1 MNKTTRINMI
11 MRYIN
16 NRSQF
21 TLKELMQE
29 FNISRSTAIRYVRT
43 IEDLGLPLVA
53 ETGRNG
59 GYAVMRNQVLPAI
72 HFTTDE
78 IKMMFIAFMATRNQ
92 QLPYLTSRR
101 TVTEKLLGLIPMTQ
115 QDDLLIL
122 NQRIIFDGT
131 HPQNPNLLDRADL
144 PDPLLEA
151 LIQQLIINQCMQL
164 TDSHEHTYT
173 VAVTHL
179 YHEQSQ
185 WWLEFI
191 NLATNVLVQWPLTK
205 ITHVESANVNLNSQA
220 IEAKL
225 QAATPAP
232 NVELHLGPTAVS
244 RFKRYHPFS
253 LSLSYTDPYQMRG
266 ILRHHLPLTVDEIA
280 FFGDWLQFLGQ
291 DVVPI
296 QLPDELQRYL
306 RGRYQN

>member
-1 MNKTTRINMI
+1 MNKTTRINLI

-29 FNISRSTAIRYVRT
+29 FDISRSTAIRYVRT
-43 IEDLGLPLVA
+43 IEDLGLPLVS
-53 ETGRNG
+53 EPGRNG
-59 GYAVMRNQVLPAI
+59 GYVVMRNQVLPAI

-101 TVTEKLLGLIPMTQ
+101 TVTEKLLGLIPITQ
-115 QDDLLIL
+115 QDDLLVL
-122 NQRIIFDGT
+122 SQQLVFDGT

-144 PDPLLEA
+144 PDPVLEA
-151 LIQQLIINQCMQL
+151 LIQQLLISQCMQI
-164 TDSHEHTYT
+164 TDNHGQTYQI
-173 VAVTHL
+173 AVTHL

-191 NLATNVLVQWPLTK
+191 KLDTTTLVQLPLAK
-205 ITHVESANVNLNSQA
+205 ITGVAAAQNDLDSQTIA
-220 IEAKL
+220 DKL
-225 QAATPAP
+225 KAATPKP
-232 NVELHLGPTAVS
+232 NVVLQLGATAVS

-253 LSLSYTDPYQMRG
+253 LSLAYTDPYQMQG
-266 ILRHHLPLTVDEIA
+266 ILRHYLPSTTDEIA
-280 FFGDWLQFLGQ
+280 FFGDWLQFLGE
-291 DVVPI
+291 DVTVMQIPAA
-296 QLPDELQRYL
+296 LRDYLKRRY
-306 RGRYQN
+306 N

>member
-1 MNKTTRINMI
+1 MNKTTRINLI

-29 FNISRSTAIRYVRT
+29 FDISRSTAIRYVRT
-43 IEDLGLPLVA
+43 IEDLGLPLVS
-53 ETGRNG
+53 EPGRNG
-59 GYAVMRNQVLPAI
+59 GYVVMRNQVLPAI

-101 TVTEKLLGLIPMTQ
+101 TVTEKLLGLIPITQ
-115 QDDLLIL
+115 QDDLLVL
-122 NQRIIFDGT
+122 SQQLVFDGT

-144 PDPLLEA
+144 PDPVLEA
-151 LIQQLIINQCMQL
+151 LIQQLLISQCMQI
-164 TDSHEHTYT
+164 TDNHGQTYQI
-173 VAVTHL
+173 AVTHL

-191 NLATNVLVQWPLTK
+191 KLDTTTLVQSPLAK
-205 ITHVESANVNLNSQA
+205 ITGVAAAQNDLDPQTIA
-220 IEAKL
+220 DKL
-225 QAATPAP
+225 KAATPKP
-232 NVELHLGPTAVS
+232 NVVLQLGATAVS

-253 LSLSYTDPYQMRG
+253 LSLAYTDPYQMQG
-266 ILRHHLPLTVDEIA
+266 ILRHYLPSTTDEIA
-280 FFGDWLQFLGQ
+280 FFGDWLQFLGE
-291 DVVPI
+291 DVTVVQIPAA
-296 QLPDELQRYL
+296 LRDYLKRRY
-306 RGRYQN
+306 N

>member
-1 MNKTTRINMI
+1 MNKTTRINLI

-29 FNISRSTAIRYVRT
+29 FDISRSTAIRYVRI
-43 IEDLGLPLVA
+43 IEDLGLPLVS
-53 ETGRNG
+53 EPGRNG
-59 GYAVMRNQVLPAI
+59 GYVVMRNQVLPAI

-101 TVTEKLLGLIPMTQ
+101 TVTEKLLGLIPITQ
-115 QDDLLIL
+115 QDDLLVL
-122 NQRIIFDGT
+122 SQQLVFDGT

-144 PDPLLEA
+144 PDPVLEA
-151 LIQQLIINQCMQL
+151 LIQQLLISQCMQV
-164 TDSHEHTYT
+164 TDNHGQTYQI
-173 VAVTHL
+173 AVTHL

-191 NLATNVLVQWPLTK
+191 KLDTTTLVQLPLAK
-205 ITHVESANVNLNSQA
+205 ITGVAAAQNDLDPQTIA
-220 IEAKL
+220 DKL
-225 QAATPAP
+225 KAATPKP
-232 NVELHLGPTAVS
+232 NVVLQLGATAVS

-253 LSLSYTDPYQMRG
+253 LSLAYTDPYQMQG
-266 ILRHHLPLTVDEIA
+266 ILRHYLPSTTDEIA
-280 FFGDWLQFLGQ
+280 FFGDWLQFLGE
-291 DVVPI
+291 DVTVVQIPAA
-296 QLPDELQRYL
+296 LRDYLKRRY
-306 RGRYQN
+306 N

>member
-1 MNKTTRINMI
+1 MNKTTRINLI

-29 FNISRSTAIRYVRT
+29 FDISRSTAIRYVRT
-43 IEDLGLPLVA
+43 IEDLGLPLVS
-53 ETGRNG
+53 EPGRNG
-59 GYAVMRNQVLPAI
+59 GYVVMRNQVLPAI

-101 TVTEKLLGLIPMTQ
+101 TVTEKLLGLIPITQ
-115 QDDLLIL
+115 QDDLLVL
-122 NQRIIFDGT
+122 SQQLVFNGT

-144 PDPLLEA
+144 PDPVLEA
-151 LIQQLIINQCMQL
+151 LIQQLLISQCMQI
-164 TDSHEHTYT
+164 TDNHGQTYQI
-173 VAVTHL
+173 AVTHL

-191 NLATNVLVQWPLTK
+191 KLDTTTLVQLPLAK
-205 ITHVESANVNLNSQA
+205 ITGVAAAQNDLDSQTIA
-220 IEAKL
+220 DKL
-225 QAATPAP
+225 KAATPKP
-232 NVELHLGPTAVS
+232 NVVLQLGATAVS

-253 LSLSYTDPYQMRG
+253 LSLAYTDPYQMQG
-266 ILRHHLPLTVDEIA
+266 ILRHYLPSTIDEIA
-280 FFGDWLQFLGQ
+280 FFGDWLQFLGE
-291 DVVPI
+291 DVTVVQMPAA
-296 QLPDELQRYL
+296 LRDYLKRRY
-306 RGRYQN
+306 N

>member
-1 MNKTTRINMI
+1 MNKTTRINLI

-29 FNISRSTAIRYVRT
+29 FDISRSTAIRYVRT
-43 IEDLGLPLVA
+43 IEDLGLPLVS
-53 ETGRNG
+53 EPGRNG
-59 GYAVMRNQVLPAI
+59 GYVVMRNQVLPAI

-101 TVTEKLLGLIPMTQ
+101 TVTEKLLGLIPITQ
-115 QDDLLIL
+115 QDDLLVL
-122 NQRIIFDGT
+122 SQQLVFDGT

-144 PDPLLEA
+144 PDPVLEA
-151 LIQQLIINQCMQL
+151 LIQQLLISQCMQI
-164 TDSHEHTYT
+164 TDNHGQTYQI
-173 VAVTHL
+173 AVTHL

-191 NLATNVLVQWPLTK
+191 KLDTTTLVQLPLAK
-205 ITHVESANVNLNSQA
+205 ITGVAAAQNDLDSQTIA
-220 IEAKL
+220 DKL
-225 QAATPAP
+225 KAATPKP
-232 NVELHLGPTAVS
+232 NVVLQLGATAVS

-253 LSLSYTDPYQMRG
+253 LSLAYTDPYQMQG
-266 ILRHHLPLTVDEIA
+266 ILRHYLPSTTDEIA
-280 FFGDWLQFLGQ
+280 FFGDWLQFLGE
-291 DVVPI
+291 DVTVVQIPAA
-296 QLPDELQRYL
+296 LRDYLKRRY
-306 RGRYQN
+306 N

>member
-1 MNKTTRINMI
+1 MNKTTRINLI

-29 FNISRSTAIRYVRT
+29 FDISRSTAIRYVRT
-43 IEDLGLPLVA
+43 IEDLGLPLVS
-53 ETGRNG
+53 EPGRNG
-59 GYAVMRNQVLPAI
+59 GYVVMRNQVLPAI

-101 TVTEKLLGLIPMTQ
+101 TVTEKLLGLIPITQ
-115 QDDLLIL
+115 QDDLLVL
-122 NQRIIFDGT
+122 SQQLVFDGT

-144 PDPLLEA
+144 PDPVLEA
-151 LIQQLIINQCMQL
+151 LIQQLLISQCMQV
-164 TDSHEHTYT
+164 TDNHGQTYQI
-173 VAVTHL
+173 AVTHL

-191 NLATNVLVQWPLTK
+191 KLDTTTLVQLPLAK
-205 ITHVESANVNLNSQA
+205 ITGVAAAQNDLDPQTIA
-220 IEAKL
+220 DKL
-225 QAATPAP
+225 KAATPKP
-232 NVELHLGPTAVS
+232 NVVLQLGATAVS

-253 LSLSYTDPYQMRG
+253 LSLAYTDPYQMQG
-266 ILRHHLPLTVDEIA
+266 ILRHYLPSTTDEIA
-280 FFGDWLQFLGQ
+280 FFGDWLQFLGE
-291 DVVPI
+291 DVTVVQIPAA
-296 QLPDELQRYL
+296 LRDYL
-306 RGRYQN
+306 KRRCN

>member
-1 MNKTTRINMI
+1 MNKTTRINLI

-29 FNISRSTAIRYVRT
+29 FDISRSTAIRYVRT
-43 IEDLGLPLVA
+43 IEDLGLPLVS
-53 ETGRNG
+53 EPGRNG
-59 GYAVMRNQVLPAI
+59 GYVVMRNQVLPAI

-101 TVTEKLLGLIPMTQ
+101 TVTEKLLGLIPITQ
-115 QDDLLIL
+115 QDDLLVL
-122 NQRIIFDGT
+122 SQQLVFDGT

-144 PDPLLEA
+144 PDPVLEA
-151 LIQQLIINQCMQL
+151 LIQQLLISQCMQI
-164 TDSHEHTYT
+164 TDNHGQTYQI
-173 VAVTHL
+173 AVTHL

-191 NLATNVLVQWPLTK
+191 KLDTTTLVQLPLAK
-205 ITHVESANVNLNSQA
+205 ITGVAAAQNDLDSQTIA
-220 IEAKL
+220 DKL
-225 QAATPAP
+225 KAATPKP
-232 NVELHLGPTAVS
+232 NVVLQLGATAVS

-253 LSLSYTDPYQMRG
+253 LSLAYTDPYQMQG
-266 ILRHHLPLTVDEIA
+266 ILRHYLPSTIDEIA
-280 FFGDWLQFLGQ
+280 FFGDWLQFLGE
-291 DVVPI
+291 DVTVVQIPAA
-296 QLPDELQRYL
+296 LRDYLKRRY
-306 RGRYQN
+306 N

>member
-1 MNKTTRINMI
+1 MNKTTRINLI

-29 FNISRSTAIRYVRT
+29 FDISRSTAIRYVRT
-43 IEDLGLPLVA
+43 IEDLGLPLVS
-53 ETGRNG
+53 EPGRNG
-59 GYAVMRNQVLPAI
+59 GYVVMRNQVLPAI

-101 TVTEKLLGLIPMTQ
+101 TVTEKLLGLIPITQ
-115 QDDLLIL
+115 QDDLLVL
-122 NQRIIFDGT
+122 SQQLVFDGT

-144 PDPLLEA
+144 PDPVLEA
-151 LIQQLIINQCMQL
+151 LIQQLLISQCMQI
-164 TDSHEHTYT
+164 TDNHGQTYQI
-173 VAVTHL
+173 AVTHL

-191 NLATNVLVQWPLTK
+191 KLDTTTLVQLPLAK
-205 ITHVESANVNLNSQA
+205 ITGVAAAQNDLDPQTIA
-220 IEAKL
+220 DKL
-225 QAATPAP
+225 KAATPKP
-232 NVELHLGPTAVS
+232 NVVLQLGATAVS

-253 LSLSYTDPYQMRG
+253 LSLAYTDPYQMQG
-266 ILRHHLPLTVDEIA
+266 ILRHYLPSTTDEIA
-280 FFGDWLQFLGQ
+280 FFGDWLQFLGE
-291 DVVPI
+291 DVTVVQIPAA
-296 QLPDELQRYL
+296 LRDYLKRRY
-306 RGRYQN
+306 N

>member
-1 MNKTTRINMI
+1 MNKTTRINLI

-29 FNISRSTAIRYVRT
+29 FDISRSTAIRYVRT
-43 IEDLGLPLVA
+43 IEDLGLPLVS
-53 ETGRNG
+53 EPGRNG
-59 GYAVMRNQVLPAI
+59 GYVVMRNQVLPAI

-101 TVTEKLLGLIPMTQ
+101 TVTEKLLGLIPITQ
-115 QDDLLIL
+115 QDDLLVL
-122 NQRIIFDGT
+122 SQQLVFDGT

-144 PDPLLEA
+144 PDPVLEA
-151 LIQQLIINQCMQL
+151 LIQQLLISQCMQI
-164 TDSHEHTYT
+164 TDNHGQTYQI
-173 VAVTHL
+173 AVTHL

-191 NLATNVLVQWPLTK
+191 KLGTTTLVQLPLAK
-205 ITHVESANVNLNSQA
+205 ITGVAAAQNDLDSQTIA
-220 IEAKL
+220 DKL
-225 QAATPAP
+225 KAATPKP
-232 NVELHLGPTAVS
+232 NVVLQLGATAVS

-253 LSLSYTDPYQMRG
+253 LSLAYTDPYQMQG
-266 ILRHHLPLTVDEIA
+266 ILRHYLPSTTDEIA
-280 FFGDWLQFLGQ
+280 FFGDWLQFLGE
-291 DVVPI
+291 DVTVVQIPAA
-296 QLPDELQRYL
+296 LRDYLKRRY
-306 RGRYQN
+306 N

>member
-1 MNKTTRINMI
+1 MNKTTRINLI

-29 FNISRSTAIRYVRT
+29 FDISRSTAIRYVRT
-43 IEDLGLPLVA
+43 IEDLGLPLVS
-53 ETGRNG
+53 EPGRNG
-59 GYAVMRNQVLPAI
+59 GYVVMRNQVLPAI

-101 TVTEKLLGLIPMTQ
+101 TVTEKLLGLIPITQ
-115 QDDLLIL
+115 QDDLLVL
-122 NQRIIFDGT
+122 SQQLVFDGT

-144 PDPLLEA
+144 PDPVLEA
-151 LIQQLIINQCMQL
+151 LIQQLLISQCMQI
-164 TDSHEHTYT
+164 TDNHGQTYQI
-173 VAVTHL
+173 AVTHL

-191 NLATNVLVQWPLTK
+191 KLDTTTLVQLPLAK
-205 ITHVESANVNLNSQA
+205 ITGVAAAQNDLDSQTIA
-220 IEAKL
+220 AKL
-225 QAATPAP
+225 KAATPKP
-232 NVELHLGPTAVS
+232 NVVLQLGATAVS

-253 LSLSYTDPYQMRG
+253 LSLAYTDPYQMQG
-266 ILRHHLPLTVDEIA
+266 ILRHYLPSTIDEIA
-280 FFGDWLQFLGQ
+280 FFGDWLQFLGE
-291 DVVPI
+291 DVTVVQIPAA
-296 QLPDELQRYL
+296 LRDYLKRRY
-306 RGRYQN
+306 N

>member
-1 MNKTTRINMI
+1 MNKTTRINLI

-29 FNISRSTAIRYVRT
+29 FDISRSTAIRYVRT
-43 IEDLGLPLVA
+43 IEDLGLPLVS
-53 ETGRNG
+53 EPGRNG
-59 GYAVMRNQVLPAI
+59 GYVVMRNQVLPAI

-101 TVTEKLLGLIPMTQ
+101 TVTEKLLGLIPITQ
-115 QDDLLIL
+115 QDDLLVL
-122 NQRIIFDGT
+122 SQQLVFNGT

-144 PDPLLEA
+144 PDPVLEA
-151 LIQQLIINQCMQL
+151 LIQQLLISQCMQV
-164 TDSHEHTYT
+164 TDNHGQTYQI
-173 VAVTHL
+173 AVTHL

-191 NLATNVLVQWPLTK
+191 KLDTTTLVQLPLAK
-205 ITHVESANVNLNSQA
+205 ITGVAAAQNDLDSQTIA
-220 IEAKL
+220 DKL
-225 QAATPAP
+225 KAATPKP
-232 NVELHLGPTAVS
+232 NVVLQLGATAVS

-253 LSLSYTDPYQMRG
+253 LSLAYTDPYQMQG
-266 ILRHHLPLTVDEIA
+266 ILRHYLPSTIDEIA
-280 FFGDWLQFLGQ
+280 FFGDWLQFLGE
-291 DVVPI
+291 DVTVVQMPAA
-296 QLPDELQRYL
+296 LRDYLKRRY
-306 RGRYQN
+306 N

>member
-1 MNKTTRINMI
+1 MNKTTRINLI

-29 FNISRSTAIRYVRT
+29 FDISRSTAIRYVRT
-43 IEDLGLPLVA
+43 IEDLGLPLVS
-53 ETGRNG
+53 EPGRNG
-59 GYAVMRNQVLPAI
+59 GYVVMRNQVLPAI

-101 TVTEKLLGLIPMTQ
+101 TVTEKLLGLIPITQ
-115 QDDLLIL
+115 QDDLLVL
-122 NQRIIFDGT
+122 SQQLVFDGT

-144 PDPLLEA
+144 PDPVLEA
-151 LIQQLIINQCMQL
+151 LIQQLLISQCMQV
-164 TDSHEHTYT
+164 TDNHGQTYQI
-173 VAVTHL
+173 AVTHL

-191 NLATNVLVQWPLTK
+191 KLDTTTLVQLPLAK
-205 ITHVESANVNLNSQA
+205 ITGVAAAQNDLDPQTIA
-220 IEAKL
+220 DKL
-225 QAATPAP
+225 KAATPKP
-232 NVELHLGPTAVS
+232 NVVLQLGATAVS

-253 LSLSYTDPYQMRG
+253 LSLAYTDPYQMQG
-266 ILRHHLPLTVDEIA
+266 ILRHYLPSTTDEIA
-280 FFGDWLQFLGQ
+280 FFGDWLQFLGE
-291 DVVPI
+291 DVTVVQIPAA
-296 QLPDELQRYL
+296 LRDYLKRRY
-306 RGRYQN
+306 N

>member
-1 MNKTTRINMI
+1 MNKTTRINLI

-29 FNISRSTAIRYVRT
+29 FDISRSTAIRYVRT
-43 IEDLGLPLVA
+43 IEDLGLPLVS
-53 ETGRNG
+53 EPGRNG
-59 GYAVMRNQVLPAI
+59 GYVLMRNQVLPAI

-101 TVTEKLLGLIPMTQ
+101 TVTEKLLGLIPITQ
-115 QDDLLIL
+115 QDDLLVL
-122 NQRIIFDGT
+122 SQQLVFDGT

-144 PDPLLEA
+144 PDPVLEA
-151 LIQQLIINQCMQL
+151 LIQQLLISQCMQI
-164 TDSHEHTYT
+164 TDNHGQTYQI
-173 VAVTHL
+173 AVTHL

-191 NLATNVLVQWPLTK
+191 KLDTTTLVQLPLAK
-205 ITHVESANVNLNSQA
+205 ITGVAAAQNDLDSQTIA
-220 IEAKL
+220 DKL
-225 QAATPAP
+225 KAATPKP
-232 NVELHLGPTAVS
+232 NVVLQLGATAVS

-253 LSLSYTDPYQMRG
+253 LSLAYTDPYQMQG
-266 ILRHHLPLTVDEIA
+266 ILRHYLPSTTDEIA
-280 FFGDWLQFLGQ
+280 FFGDWLQFLGE
-291 DVVPI
+291 DVTVVQIPAA
-296 QLPDELQRYL
+296 LRDYLKRRY
-306 RGRYQN
+306 N

>member
-1 MNKTTRINMI
+1 MNKTTRINLI

-29 FNISRSTAIRYVRT
+29 FDISRSTAIRYVRT
-43 IEDLGLPLVA
+43 IEDLGLPLVS
-53 ETGRNG
+53 EPGRNG
-59 GYAVMRNQVLPAI
+59 GYVVMRNQVLPAI

-101 TVTEKLLGLIPMTQ
+101 TVTEKLLGLIPITQ
-115 QDDLLIL
+115 QDDLLVL
-122 NQRIIFDGT
+122 SQQLVFDGT

-144 PDPLLEA
+144 PAPVLEA
-151 LIQQLIINQCMQL
+151 LIQQLLISQCMQV
-164 TDSHEHTYT
+164 TDNHGQTYQI
-173 VAVTHL
+173 AVTHL

-191 NLATNVLVQWPLTK
+191 KLDTTTLVQLPLAK
-205 ITHVESANVNLNSQA
+205 ITGVAAAQNDLDPQTIA
-220 IEAKL
+220 DKL
-225 QAATPAP
+225 KAATPKP
-232 NVELHLGPTAVS
+232 NVVLQLGATAVS

-253 LSLSYTDPYQMRG
+253 LSLAYTDPYQMQG
-266 ILRHHLPLTVDEIA
+266 ILRHYLPSTTDEIA
-280 FFGDWLQFLGQ
+280 FFGDWLQFLGE
-291 DVVPI
+291 DVTVVQIPAA
-296 QLPDELQRYL
+296 LRDYLKRRY
-306 RGRYQN
+306 N

>member
-1 MNKTTRINMI
+1 MNKTTRINLI

-29 FNISRSTAIRYVRT
+29 FDISRSTAIRYVRT
-43 IEDLGLPLVA
+43 IEDLGLPLVS
-53 ETGRNG
+53 EPGRNG
-59 GYAVMRNQVLPAI
+59 GYVVMRNQVLPAI

-101 TVTEKLLGLIPMTQ
+101 TVTEKLLGLIPITQ
-115 QDDLLIL
+115 QDDLLVL
-122 NQRIIFDGT
+122 SQQLVFDGT

-144 PDPLLEA
+144 PDPVLEA
-151 LIQQLIINQCMQL
+151 LIQQLLISQCMQI
-164 TDSHEHTYT
+164 TDNHGQTYQI
-173 VAVTHL
+173 AVTHL

-191 NLATNVLVQWPLTK
+191 KLDTTTLVQLPLAK
-205 ITHVESANVNLNSQA
+205 ITGVAAAQNDLDPQTIA
-220 IEAKL
+220 DKL
-225 QAATPAP
+225 KAATPKP
-232 NVELHLGPTAVS
+232 NVVLQLGATAVS

-253 LSLSYTDPYQMRG
+253 LSLAYTDSYQMQG
-266 ILRHHLPLTVDEIA
+266 ILRHYLPSTTDEIA
-280 FFGDWLQFLGQ
+280 FFGDWLQFLGE
-291 DVVPI
+291 DVTVVQIPAA
-296 QLPDELQRYL
+296 LRDYLKRRY
-306 RGRYQN
+306 N

>member
-1 MNKTTRINMI
+1 MNKTTRINLI

-29 FNISRSTAIRYVRT
+29 FDISRSTAIRYVRT
-43 IEDLGLPLVA
+43 IEDLGLPLVS
-53 ETGRNG
+53 EPGRNG
-59 GYAVMRNQVLPAI
+59 GYVVMRNQVLPAI

-101 TVTEKLLGLIPMTQ
+101 TVTEKLLGLIPITQ
-115 QDDLLIL
+115 QDDLLVL
-122 NQRIIFDGT
+122 SQQLVFDGT

-144 PDPLLEA
+144 PDPVLEA
-151 LIQQLIINQCMQL
+151 LIQQLLISQCMQV
-164 TDSHEHTYT
+164 TNNHGQTYQI
-173 VAVTHL
+173 AVTHL

-191 NLATNVLVQWPLTK
+191 KLDTTTLVQLPLAK
-205 ITHVESANVNLNSQA
+205 ITGVAAAQNDLDPQTIA
-220 IEAKL
+220 DKL
-225 QAATPAP
+225 KAATPKP
-232 NVELHLGPTAVS
+232 NVVLQLGATAVS

-253 LSLSYTDPYQMRG
+253 LSLAYTDPYQMQG
-266 ILRHHLPLTVDEIA
+266 ILRHYLPSTTDEIA
-280 FFGDWLQFLGQ
+280 FFGDWLQFLGE
-291 DVVPI
+291 DVTVVQIPAA
-296 QLPDELQRYL
+296 LRDYLKRRY
-306 RGRYQN
+306 N

>member
-1 MNKTTRINMI
+1 MNKTTRINLI

-29 FNISRSTAIRYVRT
+29 FDISRSTAIRYVRT
-43 IEDLGLPLVA
+43 IEDLGLPLVS
-53 ETGRNG
+53 EPGRNG
-59 GYAVMRNQVLPAI
+59 GYVVMRNQVLPAI

-101 TVTEKLLGLIPMTQ
+101 TVTEKLLGLIPITQ
-115 QDDLLIL
+115 QDDLLVL
-122 NQRIIFDGT
+122 SQQLVFDGT

-144 PDPLLEA
+144 PDPVLEA
-151 LIQQLIINQCMQL
+151 LIQQLLISQCMQV
-164 TDSHEHTYT
+164 TDNHGQTYQI
-173 VAVTHL
+173 AVTHL

-191 NLATNVLVQWPLTK
+191 KLDTTTLVQLPLAK
-205 ITHVESANVNLNSQA
+205 ITGVAAAQNDLDPQTIA
-220 IEAKL
+220 DKL
-225 QAATPAP
+225 KAATPKP
-232 NVELHLGPTAVS
+232 NVVLQLGATAVS

-253 LSLSYTDPYQMRG
+253 LSLAYTDPYQMQG
-266 ILRHHLPLTVDEIA
+266 ILRHYLPSTTDEIA
-280 FFGDWLQFLGQ
+280 FFGDWLQFLGE
-291 DVVPI
+291 DVTVVQIPAA
-296 QLPDELQRYL
+296 LRDYL
-306 RGRYQN
+306 KRRSS

>member
-1 MNKTTRINMI
+1 MNKTTRINLI

-29 FNISRSTAIRYVRT
+29 FDISRSTAIRYVRT
-43 IEDLGLPLVA
+43 IEDLGLPLVS
-53 ETGRNG
+53 EPGRNG
-59 GYAVMRNQVLPAI
+59 GYVVMRNQVLPAI

-101 TVTEKLLGLIPMTQ
+101 TVTEKLLGLIPITQ
-115 QDDLLIL
+115 QDDLLVL
-122 NQRIIFDGT
+122 SQQLVFDGT

-144 PDPLLEA
+144 PDPVLEA
-151 LIQQLIINQCMQL
+151 LIQQLLISQCMQI
-164 TDSHEHTYT
+164 TDNHGQTYQI
-173 VAVTHL
+173 AVTHL

-191 NLATNVLVQWPLTK
+191 KLDTTTLVQLPLAK
-205 ITHVESANVNLNSQA
+205 ITGVAAAQNDLDSQTIA
-220 IEAKL
+220 AKL
-225 QAATPAP
+225 KAATPKP
-232 NVELHLGPTAVS
+232 NVVLQLGATAVS

-253 LSLSYTDPYQMRG
+253 LSLAYTDPYQMQG
-266 ILRHHLPLTVDEIA
+266 ILRHYLPSTTDEIA
-280 FFGDWLQFLGQ
+280 FFGDWLQFLGE
-291 DVVPI
+291 DVTVVQIPAA
-296 QLPDELQRYL
+296 LRDYLKRRY
-306 RGRYQN
+306 N

>member
-1 MNKTTRINMI
+1 MNKTTRINLI

-29 FNISRSTAIRYVRT
+29 FDISRSTAIRYVRT
-43 IEDLGLPLVA
+43 IEDLGLPLVS
-53 ETGRNG
+53 EPGRNG
-59 GYAVMRNQVLPAI
+59 GYVVMRNQVLPAI

-101 TVTEKLLGLIPMTQ
+101 TVTEKLLGLIPITQ
-115 QDDLLIL
+115 QDDLLVL
-122 NQRIIFDGT
+122 SQQLVFDGT

-144 PDPLLEA
+144 PDPVLEA
-151 LIQQLIINQCMQL
+151 LIQQLLISQCMQV
-164 TDSHEHTYT
+164 TDNHGQTYQI
-173 VAVTHL
+173 AVTHL

-191 NLATNVLVQWPLTK
+191 KLDTTTLVQLPLAK
-205 ITHVESANVNLNSQA
+205 ITGVAAAQNDLDPQTIA
-220 IEAKL
+220 DKL
-225 QAATPAP
+225 KAATPKP
-232 NVELHLGPTAVS
+232 NVVLQLGATAVS

-253 LSLSYTDPYQMRG
+253 LSLAYTNPYQMQG
-266 ILRHHLPLTVDEIA
+266 ILRHYLPSTTDEIA
-280 FFGDWLQFLGQ
+280 FFGDWLQFLGE
-291 DVVPI
+291 DVTVVQIPAA
-296 QLPDELQRYL
+296 LRDYLKRRY
-306 RGRYQN
+306 N

>member
-1 MNKTTRINMI
+1 MNKTTRINLI

-29 FNISRSTAIRYVRT
+29 FDISRSTAIRYVRT
-43 IEDLGLPLVA
+43 IEDLGLPLVS
-53 ETGRNG
+53 EPGRNG
-59 GYAVMRNQVLPAI
+59 GYVVMRNQVLPAI

-101 TVTEKLLGLIPMTQ
+101 TVTEKLLGLIPITQ
-115 QDDLLIL
+115 QDDLLVL
-122 NQRIIFDGT
+122 SQQLVFDGT

-144 PDPLLEA
+144 PDPVLEA
-151 LIQQLIINQCMQL
+151 LIQQLLISQCMQI
-164 TDSHEHTYT
+164 TDNHGQTYQI
-173 VAVTHL
+173 AVTHL

-191 NLATNVLVQWPLTK
+191 KLDTTTLVQLPLAK
-205 ITHVESANVNLNSQA
+205 ITGVAAAQNDLDPQTIA
-220 IEAKL
+220 DKL
-225 QAATPAP
+225 KAATPKP
-232 NVELHLGPTAVS
+232 NVVLQLGATAVS

-253 LSLSYTDPYQMRG
+253 LSLAYTDPYQMQG
-266 ILRHHLPLTVDEIA
+266 ILRHYLPSTIDEIA
-280 FFGDWLQFLGQ
+280 FFGDWLQFLGE
-291 DVVPI
+291 DVTVVQIPAA
-296 QLPDELQRYL
+296 LRDYLKRRY
-306 RGRYQN
+306 N

>member
-1 MNKTTRINMI
+1 MNKTTRINLI

-29 FNISRSTAIRYVRT
+29 FDISRSTAIRYVRT
-43 IEDLGLPLVA
+43 IEDLGLPLVS
-53 ETGRNG
+53 EPGRNG
-59 GYAVMRNQVLPAI
+59 VYVVMRNQVLPAI

-101 TVTEKLLGLIPMTQ
+101 TVTEKLLGLIPITQ
-115 QDDLLIL
+115 QDDLLVL
-122 NQRIIFDGT
+122 SQQLVFDGT

-144 PDPLLEA
+144 PDPVLEA
-151 LIQQLIINQCMQL
+151 LIQQLLISQCMQV
-164 TDSHEHTYT
+164 TDNHGQTYQI
-173 VAVTHL
+173 AVTHL

-191 NLATNVLVQWPLTK
+191 KLDTTTLVQLPLAK
-205 ITHVESANVNLNSQA
+205 ITGVAAAQNDLDPQTIA
-220 IEAKL
+220 DKL
-225 QAATPAP
+225 KAATPKP
-232 NVELHLGPTAVS
+232 NVVLQLGATAVS

-253 LSLSYTDPYQMRG
+253 LSLAYTDPYQMQG
-266 ILRHHLPLTVDEIA
+266 ILRHYLPSTTDEIA
-280 FFGDWLQFLGQ
+280 FFGDWLQFLGE
-291 DVVPI
+291 DVTVVQIPAA
-296 QLPDELQRYL
+296 LRDYLKRRY
-306 RGRYQN
+306 N

>member
-1 MNKTTRINMI
+1 MNKTTRINLI

-29 FNISRSTAIRYVRT
+29 FDISRSTAIRYVRT
-43 IEDLGLPLVA
+43 IEDLGLPLVS
-53 ETGRNG
+53 EPGRNG
-59 GYAVMRNQVLPAI
+59 GYVVMRNQVLPAI

-101 TVTEKLLGLIPMTQ
+101 TVTEKLLGLIPITQ
-115 QDDLLIL
+115 QDDLLVL
-122 NQRIIFDGT
+122 SQQLVFDGT

-144 PDPLLEA
+144 PDPVLEA
-151 LIQQLIINQCMQL
+151 LIQQLLISQCMQI
-164 TDSHEHTYT
+164 TDNHGQTYQI
-173 VAVTHL
+173 AVTHL

-191 NLATNVLVQWPLTK
+191 KLDTTTLVQLPLAK
-205 ITHVESANVNLNSQA
+205 ITGVAAAQNDLDSQTIA
-220 IEAKL
+220 DKL
-225 QAATPAP
+225 KAATPKP
-232 NVELHLGPTAVS
+232 NVVLQLGATAVS

-253 LSLSYTDPYQMRG
+253 LSLAYTDPYQMQG
-266 ILRHHLPLTVDEIA
+266 ILRHYLPSTIDEIA
-280 FFGDWLQFLGQ
+280 FFGDWLQFLGE
-291 DVVPI
+291 DVTVVQMPAA
-296 QLPDELQRYL
+296 LRDYLKRRY
-306 RGRYQN
+306 N

>member
-1 MNKTTRINMI
+1 MNKTTRINLI

-29 FNISRSTAIRYVRT
+29 FDISRSTAIRYVRT
-43 IEDLGLPLVA
+43 IEDLGLPLVS
-53 ETGRNG
+53 EPGRNG
-59 GYAVMRNQVLPAI
+59 GYVVMRNQVLPAI

-101 TVTEKLLGLIPMTQ
+101 TVTEKLLGLIPITQ
-115 QDDLLIL
+115 QDDLLVL
-122 NQRIIFDGT
+122 SQQLVFDGT

-144 PDPLLEA
+144 PDPVLEA
-151 LIQQLIINQCMQL
+151 LIQQLLISQCMQV
-164 TDSHEHTYT
+164 TDNHGQTYQI
-173 VAVTHL
+173 AVTHL

-191 NLATNVLVQWPLTK
+191 KLDTTTLVQSPLAK
-205 ITHVESANVNLNSQA
+205 ITGVAAAQNDLDPQTIA
-220 IEAKL
+220 DKL
-225 QAATPAP
+225 KAATPKP
-232 NVELHLGPTAVS
+232 NVVLQLGATAVS

-253 LSLSYTDPYQMRG
+253 LSLAYTDPYQMQG
-266 ILRHHLPLTVDEIA
+266 ILRHYLPSTTDEIA
-280 FFGDWLQFLGQ
+280 FFGDWLQFLGE
-291 DVVPI
+291 DVTVVQIPAA
-296 QLPDELQRYL
+296 LRDYLKRRY
-306 RGRYQN
+306 N

>member
-1 MNKTTRINMI
+1 MNKTTRINLI

-29 FNISRSTAIRYVRT
+29 FDISRSTAIRYVRT
-43 IEDLGLPLVA
+43 IEDLGLPLVS
-53 ETGRNG
+53 EPGRNG
-59 GYAVMRNQVLPAI
+59 GYVVMRNQVLPAI

-101 TVTEKLLGLIPMTQ
+101 TVTEKLLGLIPITQ
-115 QDDLLIL
+115 QDDLLVL
-122 NQRIIFDGT
+122 SQQLVFDGT

-144 PDPLLEA
+144 PDPVLEA
-151 LIQQLIINQCMQL
+151 LIQQLLISQCMQI
-164 TDSHEHTYT
+164 TDNHGQTYQI
-173 VAVTHL
+173 AVTHL

-191 NLATNVLVQWPLTK
+191 KLDTTTLVQLPLAK
-205 ITHVESANVNLNSQA
+205 ITGVAAAQNDLDSQTIA
-220 IEAKL
+220 DKL
-225 QAATPAP
+225 KAATPKP
-232 NVELHLGPTAVS
+232 NVVLQLGATAVS

-253 LSLSYTDPYQMRG
+253 LSLAYTDPYQMQG
-266 ILRHHLPLTVDEIA
+266 ILRHYLPSTTDEIA
-280 FFGDWLQFLGQ
+280 FFGDWLQFLGE
-291 DVVPI
+291 DITVVQIPAA
-296 QLPDELQRYL
+296 LRDYLKRRY
-306 RGRYQN
+306 N

>member
-1 MNKTTRINMI
+1 MNKTTRINLI

-29 FNISRSTAIRYVRT
+29 FDISRSTAIRYVRT
-43 IEDLGLPLVA
+43 IEDLGLPLVS
-53 ETGRNG
+53 EPGRNG
-59 GYAVMRNQVLPAI
+59 GYVVMRNQVLPAI

-101 TVTEKLLGLIPMTQ
+101 TVTEKLLGLIPITQ
-115 QDDLLIL
+115 QDDLLVL
-122 NQRIIFDGT
+122 SQQLVFDGT

-144 PDPLLEA
+144 PDPVLEA
-151 LIQQLIINQCMQL
+151 LIQQLLISQCMQI
-164 TDSHEHTYT
+164 TDNHGQTYQI
-173 VAVTHL
+173 AVTHL

-191 NLATNVLVQWPLTK
+191 KLDTTTLVQLPLAK
-205 ITHVESANVNLNSQA
+205 ITGVAAAQNDLDSQTIA
-220 IEAKL
+220 AKL
-225 QAATPAP
+225 KAATPKP
-232 NVELHLGPTAVS
+232 NVVLQLRTTAVS

-253 LSLSYTDPYQMRG
+253 LSLAYTDPYQMQG
-266 ILRHHLPLTVDEIA
+266 ILRHYLPSTIDEIA
-280 FFGDWLQFLGQ
+280 FFGDWLQFLGE
-291 DVVPI
+291 DVTVVQIPAA
-296 QLPDELQRYL
+296 LRDYLKRRY
-306 RGRYQN
+306 N